1 MQQSQSNYSMFVSF
15 FQIQFDDAWFGFLLI
30 LFRFSF
36 SWSIF
41 CRCSFIRSSVGFGS
55 YYRSSVGFGNYYRSN
70 DRCFISF
77 YSSRLKS
84 FHFFL
89 TEIHS
94 LSNLFFSELAVC
106 SSQLRHLPHK
116 CVHHCITLR
125 TVHVDEAILVLII

>member
-1 MQQSQSNYSMFVSF
+1 MQQSQSNYSIFVSF

-41 CRCSFIRSSVGFGS
+41 CRCSLI
-55 YYRSSVGFGNYYRSN
+55 RSSVGFGNYYRSN

-106 SSQLRHLPHK
+106 SSQLRHLPNK